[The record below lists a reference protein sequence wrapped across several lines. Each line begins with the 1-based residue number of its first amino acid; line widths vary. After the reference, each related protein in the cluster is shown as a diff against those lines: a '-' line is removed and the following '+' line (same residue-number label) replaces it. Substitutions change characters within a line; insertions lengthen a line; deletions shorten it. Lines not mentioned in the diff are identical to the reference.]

1 MTSEAPSW
9 ADQWGTGGIGEMPEE
24 ENTNGAG
31 GKKSGK
37 TKSGINKGKIVD
49 FISFKWMKNLVTKKK
64 KDSNSSK

>member
-24 ENTNGAG
+24 DKTKSAG

-37 TKSGINKGKIVD
+37 TKAKIVD
-49 FISFKWMKNLVTKKK
+49 FISFKWMKNLVHKKK
-64 KDSNSSK
+64 TTKDSNS